1 MVVSIVRWVIEAYVV
16 VLFLRAILSW
26 FPISQGSA
34 LVPAQRVLMAATE
47 PVLAPMRRVIPPL
60 RMGGAYLDLS
70 IIIVIVVLEVVS
82 RVI

>member
-1 MVVSIVRWVIEAYVV
+1 MVISVIRWVIEAYVI
-16 VLFLRAILSW
+16 VLFLRAVLSW
-26 FPISQGSA
+26 FPVTDGSP
-34 LVPAQRVLMAATE
+34 LIPVQRVLVRATE

-60 RMGGAYLDLS
+60 RLGGAYLDLS